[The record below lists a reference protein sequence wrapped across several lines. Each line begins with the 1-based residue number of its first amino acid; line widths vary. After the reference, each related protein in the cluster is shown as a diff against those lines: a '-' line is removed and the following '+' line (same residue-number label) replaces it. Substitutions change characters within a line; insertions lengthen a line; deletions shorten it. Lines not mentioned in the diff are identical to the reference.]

1 MLSSG
6 ALCLQRFR
14 WKFKGECECEADLML
29 CQKFYF
35 VFRIHLKVVTLIW
48 CTVSEAVNN
57 LCKVVYFLT
66 RFINLLTCYLQLV
79 DDNNR

>member
-1 MLSSG
+1 
-6 ALCLQRFR
+6 
-14 WKFKGECECEADLML
+14 ML